1 MSKLFFSLALITLS
15 FLSGNSQKYKVV
27 TCGFYNLENL
37 FDTENDTSINDEEFL
52 SEGTR
57 KWTPDKYREKLM
69 NMAEVISKIGLEESG
84 AGLSILGVCEIENK
98 KVLKDLVK
106 EPSISKRRYQ
116 VIHYDSPDQRG
127 VDVGFLYNPAHFE
140 PLDHKPIPLITLNEN
155 GSRRYT
161 RDILYIKGILDAQ
174 DTIHILVNHW
184 PSRSGGEKISAP
196 ARNMAAKICRSVYD
210 SLLMIETNPK
220 LMIMGDLNDDPVS
233 ESIVSFLRAK
243 ANEDE
248 LTTNDLFNPFHN
260 QFKKGLGSNAYR
272 DTWSLFDQIIISHG
286 LASPKSNGYHF
297 LKSRIF
303 NEEFL
308 RNASGQYKGY
318 PFRTFNFDEY
328 QSGYSDHFPTYIT
341 LVKLQTD

>member
-1 MSKLFFSLALITLS
+1 
-15 FLSGNSQKYKVV
+15 
-27 TCGFYNLENL
+27 
-37 FDTENDTSINDEEFL
+37 
-52 SEGTR
+52 
-57 KWTPDKYREKLM
+57 
-69 NMAEVISKIGLEESG
+69 
-84 AGLSILGVCEIENK
+84 
-98 KVLKDLVK
+98 
-106 EPSISKRRYQ
+106 
-116 VIHYDSPDQRG
+116 
-127 VDVGFLYNPAHFE
+127 
-140 PLDHKPIPLITLNEN
+140 
-155 GSRRYT
+155 
-161 RDILYIKGILDAQ
+161 
-174 DTIHILVNHW
+174 
-184 PSRSGGEKISAP
+184 
-196 ARNMAAKICRSVYD
+196 
-210 SLLMIETNPK
+210 
-220 LMIMGDLNDDPVS
+220 MGDLNDDPVS

-260 QFKKGLGSNAYR
+260 QFRKGLGSNAYR

>member
-1 MSKLFFSLALITLS
+1 MHKLIFSLFILS
-15 FLSGNSQKYKVV
+15 ISCLPGNSQKYKVV

-52 SEGTR
+52 PEGIR
-57 KWTPDKYREKLM
+57 KWSPEKYREKLS
-69 NMAEVISKIGLEESG
+69 NMAEVISKIGLEESP

-116 VIHYDSPDQRG
+116 IIHYDSPDQRG
-127 VDVGFLYNPAHFE
+127 IDVGFLYNSAHFE
-140 PLDHKPIPLITLNEN
+140 PLAHKAIPLITLNEN

-161 RDILYIKGILDAQ
+161 RDILYVKGILDAQ
-174 DTIHILVNHW
+174 DTIHILINHW

-210 SLLMIETNPK
+210 SLLVAHSNPK
-220 LMIMGDLNDDPVS
+220 LIIMGDLNDDPVS
-233 ESIVSFLRAK
+233 ESIISFLRAK
-243 ANEDE
+243 ANENE
-248 LTTNDLFNPFHN
+248 VSSSDLYNPFHN

-272 DTWSLFDQIIISHG
+272 DTWSLFDQIIISSG
-286 LASPKSNGYHF
+286 LTAQSDKGYYF

-341 LVKLQTD
+341 LVKPQNQ